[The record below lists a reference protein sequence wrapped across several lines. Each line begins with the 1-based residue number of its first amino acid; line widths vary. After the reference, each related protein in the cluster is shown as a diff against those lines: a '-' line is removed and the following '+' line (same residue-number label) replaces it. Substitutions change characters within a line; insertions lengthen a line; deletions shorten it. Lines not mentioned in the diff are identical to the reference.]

1 MNRDRRY
8 FTVALLA
15 AVGMSLIEPAPVM
28 AQDADAGYTAA
39 QALDGAAIYADRCAG
54 CHLAGLQGAF
64 EAPELT
70 GANFRNTWAARPV
83 AQLMDLI
90 AATMPP
96 EDRGSHSPV
105 LAPSG
110 ST

>member
-8 FTVALLA
+8 FTAALLA

-39 QALDGAAIYADRCAG
+39 QALDGAAIYADRCAS

-64 EAPELT
+64 EAPELA